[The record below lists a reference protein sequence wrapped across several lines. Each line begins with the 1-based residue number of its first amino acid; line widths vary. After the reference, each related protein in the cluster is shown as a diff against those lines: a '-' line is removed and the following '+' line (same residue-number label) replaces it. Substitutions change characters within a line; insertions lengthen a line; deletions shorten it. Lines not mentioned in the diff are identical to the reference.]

1 VLGGVNSSTKANDR
15 CARDSAGMRQAVGCK
30 FGSSSKY
37 STVHSL
43 AHVNTGMR
51 KSRTKGQ

>member
-1 VLGGVNSSTKANDR
+1 MLGGVNSSTKANDR